1 MMNEALEKYENNPE
15 ESVVLASTGT
25 LSRWQL
31 RKHAKT
37 MVERNAL
44 PPQRESVVSEDG
56 LYLPPFH
63 TEEAYEIEKA
73 HNSNS
78 MNLHVF
84 KVIGFLVGGLGVIST
99 PLVLADS
106 RSGPFEIITIS
117 LVASFTL
124 LPLPVWLSRSK
135 AYKQLSHNMKSAAFD
150 PFASWA
156 KEHYGIEV
164 SRDEDLSSYIT
175 TGADEAYLHYVTDSL
190 TGDRYRVNQKDNG
203 EIFLSAATGE
213 QLAEATASNQK
224 QLTSKVSESEQQ
236 VLPDDAAALYNHL
249 MSSVALLMKQE
260 LNVEETHAVKR
271 TEQAVSA
278 LVKQYHHAVS
288 LAPSEALHSDLVEF
302 FQTQIVF
309 LDGLK
314 QEHANRIVKRMAV
327 EMTAVKEAT
336 VVKDVQLTI
345 PQ

>member
-1 MMNEALEKYENNPE
+1 MTGELVKHENNPE
-15 ESVVLASTGT
+15 EGAVLTSTGT

-31 RKHAKT
+31 RKHAK
-37 MVERNAL
+37 MMIERNAL
-44 PPQRESVVSEDG
+44 PPQRESVVSKDG
-56 LYLPPFH
+56 LYLPPFS
-63 TEEAYEIEKA
+63 TKEAYEIDKA

-78 MNLHVF
+78 LNLHMF
-84 KVIGFLVGGLGVIST
+84 KVIGFVLGGFGAIST

-106 RSGPFEIITIS
+106 RSGPLEIITIS

-156 KEHYGIEV
+156 KERYGIEV

-175 TGADEAYLHYVTDSL
+175 TGANEAYLHYVTDSL

-203 EIFLSAATGE
+203 EIFLSAASAGG
-213 QLAEATASNQK
+213 QLAEAKASSQK
-224 QLTSKVSESEQQ
+224 QLNSKVLEPERQA
-236 VLPDDAAALYNHL
+236 LPDDAAALYNHL
-249 MSSVALLMKQE
+249 MSSVALLKKQE
-260 LNVEETHAVKR
+260 LSVEESHAVKR
-271 TEQAVSA
+271 TEQTVSA

-314 QEHANRIVKRMAV
+314 QDHANMIVKRMAV